1 VKTAEDIRDY
11 TLRTYI
17 EPARRR
23 GESIVQIRSGDVGKQ
38 MHLSSDKMPNI
49 CMALRTRKF
58 QAENGLVL
66 EKLEGPPKK
75 MSSTV
80 VFTFRLLETGANP
93 IESTVE
99 NAFLKVR
106 GIAKEAFQRLGGGEE
121 FLKQERKHFYEPE

>member
-1 VKTAEDIRDY
+1 MGTADDIRDY
-11 TLRTYI
+11 TARNYI
-17 EPARRR
+17 KPARQR

-38 MHLSSDKMPNI
+38 MHLPNDQMPAI

-80 VFTFRLLETGANP
+80 VFTFRLLGDEPEAAA
-93 IESTVE
+93 STVE
-99 NAFLKVR
+99 NAFLRIR
-106 GIAKEAFQRLGGGEE
+106 GIAKEAFERLGGGEE
-121 FLKQERKHFYEPE
+121 FLEKERKRFYEPE